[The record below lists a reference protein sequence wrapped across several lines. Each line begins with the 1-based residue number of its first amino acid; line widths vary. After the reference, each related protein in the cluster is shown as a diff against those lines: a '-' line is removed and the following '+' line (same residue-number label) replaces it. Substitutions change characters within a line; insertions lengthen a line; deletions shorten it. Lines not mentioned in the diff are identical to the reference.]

1 MWKALGGKRL
11 RGEAG
16 AHWQTAAPG
25 QIQLLAAFVYKGG
38 RQAAVPPA
46 IPSSCLFLPCN
57 SGCWRGDGAPSPF
70 VTKLQSGQL
79 HKVLGFT
86 QPGCLSGPLQ
96 RKLVDFFF
104 FQVNS
109 SSFLEAASEPI
120 LSKASPGSLLVIVL
134 MKKIQVTGAITREG
148 GDI

>member
-1 MWKALGGKRL
+1 MEGPGGI
-11 RGEAG
+11 EAAR

-46 IPSSCLFLPCN
+46 IPSGCLFLPLQLWLLESGWCPLPLCN
-57 SGCWRGDGAPSPF
+57 KATEWTVAQGAGVHTAWLSIWPF
-70 VTKLQSGQL
+70 TEKACRL
-79 HKVLGFT
+79 
-86 QPGCLSGPLQ
+86 
-96 RKLVDFFF
+96 FFF